1 MSVYDRP
8 MFRKKGG
15 ATGIMASGPNMIKAA
30 LGTSI
35 NLKNQFPSVSAFNYG
50 VVPASTAIASP
61 ILTGDKKYSGI
72 DKILKQ
78 YSEAPGSTIFDG
90 PGQFKVDSIY
100 QPGVMGKK
108 MSQTKI
114 FGSEE
119 KDSAAEEKKKEAVK
133 QMAEQEANINKQIK
147 LKESGE
153 TSDFG
158 SGKTINEINKNI
170 LNKKTTEN
178 QEVVDEGTGDVFTTI
193 EDDEGLVTD
202 GTSTTDTGTGTGTD
216 TTGTQFNFRD
226 IQNKTEA
233 EIRNIQNLYSN
244 YSTDLSNLKNANILG
259 KTFDKHKE
267 EYIAALQK
275 KPEEA
280 TFADVRDAAFD
291 LLNFDKD
298 SLDEKL
304 TKDQQGSIWLNMMRA
319 GLAMAA
325 GESEN
330 ALTNVAKGFQ
340 VGLEGYG
347 RDMKTLTDDYR
358 EDIEKYQNTMYRL
371 LKDKKSENI
380 AKNALD
386 VQRKAAEFAIV
397 RDTRGEERK
406 DLLDKLNTEVT
417 MRKLKIESMSTLANF
432 NLEKF
437 KLDKSSAEFNELL
450 EIKKAQVAALLPDEI
465 KAAIG
470 QGLVKVKDDSKL
482 ITADNIELTPK
493 GIEQEFD
500 LVKSLKENSKKY
512 RPSESMQKIKI
523 LGRKGGFGLKA
534 KPGET
539 LSEEAQQE
547 LGLTLQNLTKSTSPF
562 MKALDPTQGSPSV
575 ALEML
580 ITEFRPLK
588 DKGVILEYK
597 SLPESIKNAIENES
611 IDDGATLQTYQDNTE
626 LFVGSP

>member
-30 LGTSI
+30 LGTSV
-35 NLKNQFPSVSAFNYG
+35 NLKNQFPSVGAFNYG
-50 VVPASTAIASP
+50 IVPASTAIASP

-100 QPGVMGKK
+100 QPGVMGKQ
-108 MSQTKI
+108 MAQTKI
-114 FGSEE
+114 FSSEE
-119 KDSAAEEKKKEAVK
+119 KDSAAEEAKKKAVK

-147 LKESGE
+147 LKQSGE

-178 QEVVDEGTGDVFTTI
+178 QEVVDEGSGDVFTTT
-193 EDDEGLVTD
+193 EDDEGLGTD
-202 GTSTTDTGTGTGTD
+202 GTSTTDTGTDSGTTS
-216 TTGTQFNFRD
+216 TPFNFKD

-233 EIRNIQNLYSN
+233 EIKNIQNLYSN

-259 KTFDKHKE
+259 KTIDKHRE
-267 EYIAALQK
+267 EYLAVLNK
-275 KPEEA
+275 RPEEA
-280 TFADVRDAAFD
+280 TFEDVRDSAFD
-291 LLNFDKD
+291 LLGFDKE

-340 VGLEGYG
+340 IGLEGYG

-371 LKDKKSENI
+371 LKDKNSENI

-397 RDTRGEERK
+397 QQTRGEERK

-470 QGLVKVKDDSKL
+470 QGLIRVKDDSKL
-482 ITADNIELTPK
+482 VTADNIELTEK
-493 GIEQEFD
+493 GIDQEFD
-500 LVKSLKENSKKY
+500 LVKSLKESSKKY

-523 LGRKGGFGLKA
+523 QGRKGGYGLKA
-534 KPGET
+534 KPGEE
-539 LSEEAQQE
+539 LSDEVQQE
-547 LGLTLQNLTKSTSPF
+547 LGLTLQNLTTSTSPF
-562 MKALDPTQGSPSV
+562 MKALDPIQGSPST

-580 ITEFRPLK
+580 ITAYRPLK

-597 SLPESIKNAIENES
+597 SLPESIKKAIENES
-611 IDDGATLQTYQDNTE
+611 IDDGETLKTYEANTE

>member
-30 LGTSI
+30 LGTSV
-35 NLKNQFPSVSAFNYG
+35 NLKNQFPSVGAFNYG
-50 VVPASTAIASP
+50 IVPASTAIASP

-100 QPGVMGKK
+100 QPGVMGKQ
-108 MSQTKI
+108 MAQTKI
-114 FGSEE
+114 FSSEE
-119 KDSAAEEKKKEAVK
+119 KDSAAEEAKKKAVK

-147 LKESGE
+147 LKQSGE

-178 QEVVDEGTGDVFTTI
+178 QEVVDEGSGDVFTTT

-202 GTSTTDTGTGTGTD
+202 GTSTTDTGTDSGTTS
-216 TTGTQFNFRD
+216 TPFNFKD

-233 EIRNIQNLYSN
+233 EIKNIQNLYSN

-259 KTFDKHKE
+259 KTIDKHRE
-267 EYIAALQK
+267 EYLAVLNK
-275 KPEEA
+275 RPEEA
-280 TFADVRDAAFD
+280 TFEDVRDSAFD
-291 LLNFDKD
+291 LLGFDKE

-340 VGLEGYG
+340 IGLEGYG

-371 LKDKKSENI
+371 LKDKNSENI

-397 RDTRGEERK
+397 QQTRGEERK

-470 QGLVKVKDDSKL
+470 QGLIRVKDDSKL
-482 ITADNIELTPK
+482 VTADNIELTEK
-493 GIEQEFD
+493 GIDQEFD
-500 LVKSLKENSKKY
+500 LVKSLKESSKKY

-523 LGRKGGFGLKA
+523 QGRKGGYGLKA
-534 KPGET
+534 KPGEE
-539 LSEEAQQE
+539 LSDEVQQE
-547 LGLTLQNLTKSTSPF
+547 LGLTLQNLTTSTSPF
-562 MKALDPTQGSPSV
+562 MKALDPTQGSPST

-580 ITEFRPLK
+580 ITAYRPLK

-597 SLPESIKNAIENES
+597 SLPESIKKAIENES
-611 IDDGATLQTYQDNTE
+611 IDDGETLKTYEANTE

>member
-1 MSVYDRP
+1 

-30 LGTSI
+30 LGTSV
-35 NLKNQFPSVSAFNYG
+35 NLKNQFPSVGAFNYG
-50 VVPASTAIASP
+50 IVPASTAIASP

-100 QPGVMGKK
+100 QPGVMGKQ
-108 MSQTKI
+108 MAQTKI
-114 FGSEE
+114 FSSEE
-119 KDSAAEEKKKEAVK
+119 KDSAAEEAKKKAVK

-147 LKESGE
+147 LKQSGE

-178 QEVVDEGTGDVFTTI
+178 QEVVDEGTGDVLTTT

-202 GTSTTDTGTGTGTD
+202 GTSTTDTGTDSGTTS
-216 TTGTQFNFRD
+216 TPFNFKD

-233 EIRNIQNLYSN
+233 EIKNIQNLYSN

-259 KTFDKHKE
+259 KTIDKHRE
-267 EYIAALQK
+267 EYLAVLNK
-275 KPEEA
+275 RPEEA
-280 TFADVRDAAFD
+280 TFEDVRDSAFD
-291 LLNFDKD
+291 LLGFDKE

-340 VGLEGYG
+340 IGLEGYG

-371 LKDKKSENI
+371 LKDKNSENI

-397 RDTRGEERK
+397 QQTRGEERK

-470 QGLVKVKDDSKL
+470 QGLIRVKDDSKL
-482 ITADNIELTPK
+482 VTADNIELTEK
-493 GIEQEFD
+493 GIDQEFD
-500 LVKSLKENSKKY
+500 LVKSLKESSKKY

-523 LGRKGGFGLKA
+523 QGRKGGYGLKA
-534 KPGET
+534 KPGEE
-539 LSEEAQQE
+539 LSDEVQQE
-547 LGLTLQNLTKSTSPF
+547 LGLTLQNLTTSTSPF
-562 MKALDPTQGSPSV
+562 MKALDPTQGSPST

-580 ITEFRPLK
+580 ITAYRPLK

-597 SLPESIKNAIENES
+597 SLPESIKKAIENES
-611 IDDGATLQTYQDNTE
+611 IDDGETLKTYEANTE

>member
-30 LGTSI
+30 LGTSV
-35 NLKNQFPSVSAFNYG
+35 NLKNQFPSVGAFNYG
-50 VVPASTAIASP
+50 IVPASTAIASP

-100 QPGVMGKK
+100 QPGVMGKQ
-108 MSQTKI
+108 MAQTKI
-114 FGSEE
+114 FSSEE
-119 KDSAAEEKKKEAVK
+119 KDSAAEEAKKKAVK

-147 LKESGE
+147 LKQSGE

-178 QEVVDEGTGDVFTTI
+178 QEVVDEGSGDVFTTT

-202 GTSTTDTGTGTGTD
+202 GTSTTDTGTDSGTTS
-216 TTGTQFNFRD
+216 TPFNFKD

-233 EIRNIQNLYSN
+233 EIKNIQNLYSN

-259 KTFDKHKE
+259 KTIDKHRE
-267 EYIAALQK
+267 EYLAVLNK
-275 KPEEA
+275 RPEEA
-280 TFADVRDAAFD
+280 TFEDVRDSAFD
-291 LLNFDKD
+291 LLGFDKE

-325 GESEN
+325 GESPN

-347 RDMKTLTDDYR
+347 RDMRNLTDDYR
-358 EDIEKYQNTMYRL
+358 EDIEKHQNTMYRL
-371 LKDKKSENI
+371 LKDKNSENI

-397 RDTRGEERK
+397 QQTRGEERK

-470 QGLVKVKDDSKL
+470 QGLIRVKDDSKL
-482 ITADNIELTPK
+482 VTADNIELTEK
-493 GIEQEFD
+493 GIDQEFD
-500 LVKSLKENSKKY
+500 LVKSLKESSKKY

-523 LGRKGGFGLKA
+523 QGRKGGYGLKA
-534 KPGET
+534 KPGEE
-539 LSEEAQQE
+539 LSDEVQQE
-547 LGLTLQNLTKSTSPF
+547 LGLTLQNLTASTSPF
-562 MKALDPTQGSPSV
+562 MKALDPTQGSPST

-580 ITEFRPLK
+580 ITAYRPLK

-597 SLPESIKNAIENES
+597 SLPESIKKAIENES
-611 IDDGATLQTYQDNTE
+611 IDDGETLKTYEANTE